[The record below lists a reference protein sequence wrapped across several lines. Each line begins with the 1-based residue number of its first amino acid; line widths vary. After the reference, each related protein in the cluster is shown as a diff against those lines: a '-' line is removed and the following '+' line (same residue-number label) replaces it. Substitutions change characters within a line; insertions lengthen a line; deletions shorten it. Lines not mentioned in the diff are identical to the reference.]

1 MLKSISWGEYR
12 VWMTVIT
19 GVYYIIILG
28 LFCQGALTKFLH
40 SPVSFF
46 KNAISRP
53 AAPLKN
59 DESLFPVVHVLME
72 DIHRDLLQGHFE
84 FSKQNVLQ
92 ILQQHIDRYPQLK
105 HTAFVPAINN
115 RLIKEIND
123 KCSVHLSEEE
133 LVAVWD
139 G

>member
-1 MLKSISWGEYR
+1 MLKSISWTEYR
-12 VWMTVIT
+12 VWMSVIT
-19 GVYYIIILG
+19 GVYYIIILA
-28 LFCQGALTKFLH
+28 LFYRVTFFKFLH
-40 SPVSFF
+40 SPASIF
-46 KNAISRP
+46 KNSISSQP
-53 AAPLKN
+53 VPLKN
-59 DESLFPVVHVLME
+59 ESLFPVVHVLME
-72 DIHRDLLQGHFE
+72 EIHDDLLQENFE

-92 ILQQHIDRYPQLK
+92 ILQQRIGRYPQLK

-115 RLIKEIND
+115 RIIKEIND